1 MEVSTQLAR
10 AHNLDCITLEGDQ
23 VSRRGALT
31 GGYVDNRKSRLDL
44 YIAKED
50 LSAQKTE
57 KEQELMKNK
66 EQQQQLEV
74 LIQNYLY
81 SQVNSAPHI
90 SLKLEPGFVII
101 SKIEQK
107 FFNV

>member
-10 AHNLDCITLEGDQ
+10 AHQLDCITLEGDQ

-74 LIQNYLY
+74 SGLLRFENTG
-81 SQVNSAPHI
+81 
-90 SLKLEPGFVII
+90 K
-101 SKIEQK
+101 
-107 FFNV
+107 